1 MSPDP
6 TILES
11 NSSIAEELE
20 LDDLARLALSEVA
33 EGEEQAEAVE
43 HEVAAETAVKA
54 KLAAPVTPVPITP
67 AVSVTPIKRLRR
79 RVSGRYRSSG
89 TGFQLELRVD
99 VDGSRPTNRFS
110 GDFFSTSGST
120 STYAGSFIVDAPTIS
135 VTSGKATIEGIGRF
149 TWSTAY
155 NKIKVTIPRTFI
167 VSPPGSAMVQFSVP
181 SGTLGASYL
190 CPFVSPYFRTVQWEQ
205 DCVRGT
211 DPFMSYNTG
220 ALPQPANSPVRD
232 LSVAKTYAEA
242 GIEMQTAGTANI
254 VNVSEAGANAMWSDS
269 ELHAAMVN
277 NFSLWTNLPQWKV
290 YLLIA
295 TSHEGGYRGIMFD
308 YADAFQRQGCAVFY
322 DAIKGT
328 DAANQRAQ
336 LRTYVHELGHCFNLL
351 HSWQKNLANPPAPL
365 GPNGGL
371 GDLSWMNYAWKY
383 QPPAPAPGGEAAYW
397 ANFPFQFT
405 DNELAHLRHA
415 FYRNII
421 FGGNAFGTG
430 AAEID
435 PGLFADAI
443 EDYSGLQL
451 ALRAKPALAF
461 GEPVVVEIK
470 LSTTDTRGRHVH
482 TFLHP
487 NATMVQIAIRKPSGR
502 TVLYRPM
509 IEHCADEERTTRLD
523 LDQPAIYDSAYIGY
537 GKDGFYFE
545 QPGSYQLRA
554 IYIAPDGSRVVS
566 PTLTIRVRSPHSA
579 ADEEAAELLMGDEQ
593 GKLLYLLGSDS
604 EALKRGNEAFD
615 ELLAKHGKHPLAVYA
630 SLVKG
635 INAERDYKRLA
646 ADMPEKAV
654 SVRKA
659 DAGESIRHLA
669 AVAEASA
676 AEHGVDNITLNMVLR
691 RIARAQKK
699 AGDLDK
705 SEATLDRMVE
715 TFRRKQLK
723 PQVLRRISV
732 QAEVEKAALG
742 VGGHSSESNSNGRR
756 SKRKH

>member
-6 TILES
+6 TRMES
-11 NSSIAEELE
+11 SSSIAEDLE
-20 LDDLARLALSEVA
+20 LDDLARLALSEVH
-33 EGEEQAEAVE
+33 EREEQTETAEHDAT
-43 HEVAAETAVKA
+43 ADTAVKA
-54 KLAAPVTPVPITP
+54 KPAITAAPIAPPLP
-67 AVSVTPIKRLRR
+67 VTPIKILRR

-120 STYAGSFIVDAPTIS
+120 STYFGSFIVAAPTIS
-135 VTSGKATIEGIGRF
+135 VTATQATIEGIGQF

-155 NKIKVTIPRTFI
+155 QKVKVTIPRTLIF
-167 VSPPGSAMVQFSVP
+167 SPPGSATVQFATP
-181 SGTLGASYL
+181 SGTAGASYL
-190 CPFVSPYFRTVQWEQ
+190 CPFVSAYFRTVQWEQ
-205 DCVRGT
+205 DCVQGT
-211 DPFMSYNTG
+211 VPFVSYNTG
-220 ALPQPANSPVRD
+220 SLPQPATSPVRD
-232 LSVAKTYAEA
+232 LGVAKAYAEA

-254 VNVSEAGANAMWSDS
+254 VNSSEAGPNAKWSDS

-277 NFSLWTNLPQWKV
+277 NFSLWANIPQWKV
-290 YLLIA
+290 YLLVA
-295 TSHEGGYRGIMFD
+295 TAHEGGYRGIMFD
-308 YADAFQRQGCAVFY
+308 YADAFQRQGCAVFF

-328 DAANQRAQ
+328 DAATQRAQ

-371 GDLSWMNYAWKY
+371 GDLSWMNYAWQY
-383 QPPAPAPGGEAAYW
+383 QPPPPAPGGEAAYW

-405 DNELAHLRHA
+405 DNEIAHLRHA

-421 FGGNAFGTG
+421 LGGNAFATG

-435 PGLFADAI
+435 PMLFADAV

-451 ALRAKPALAF
+451 ELRARSAFAF

-470 LSTTDTRGRHVH
+470 LSTTDTRGRRVH

-487 NATMVQIAIRKPSGR
+487 NTTMVQIAIRQPSGR
-502 TVLYRPM
+502 TLLYRPM
-509 IEHCADEERTTRLD
+509 IEHCVDEERTTKLD
-523 LDQPAIYDSAYIGY
+523 PDQPAVYESAYIGY

-545 QPGSYQLRA
+545 QPGAYQLRA
-554 IYIAPDGSRVVS
+554 IYVAPDGSRVVS

-579 ADEEAAELLMGDEQ
+579 ADEEVAELLMGDEQ

-604 EALKRGNEAFD
+604 DALKRGNEAFD

-630 SLVKG
+630 NLVKG

-646 ADMPEKAV
+646 ADRPEKTV

-659 DAGESIRHLA
+659 EAGESIQQLSS
-669 AVAEASA
+669 VAEASA
-676 AEHGVDNITLNMVLR
+676 GERGVDNITLNMVIR

-699 AGDLDK
+699 AGDLDRA
-705 SEATLDRMVE
+705 EATLDRMVE
-715 TFRRKQLK
+715 TFKRKQLK
-723 PQVLRRISV
+723 PQVLRRISA
-732 QAEVEKAALG
+732 QAETEKASLG
-742 VGGHSSESNSNGRR
+742 LAGHSGESNNNGRR
-756 SKRKH
+756 ARRKH

>member
-6 TILES
+6 TRMES
-11 NSSIAEELE
+11 SSSIAEDLE
-20 LDDLARLALSEVA
+20 LDDLARLALSEVR
-33 EGEEQAEAVE
+33 ERDEQAETAE
-43 HEVAAETAVKA
+43 QGAAAETVI
-54 KLAAPVTPVPITP
+54 PISPPVP
-67 AVSVTPIKRLRR
+67 VTPIKILRR

-99 VDGSRPTNRFS
+99 VDGTRPTNRFS

-120 STYAGSFIVDAPTIS
+120 STYFGSFIVAAPTIT
-135 VTSGKATIEGIGRF
+135 VTSTQATIEGPGQF

-155 NKIKVTIPRTFI
+155 NKVKVTIPRTLIF
-167 VSPPGSAMVQFSVP
+167 SPPGSATVQFSTP
-181 SGTLGASYL
+181 SGTAGASYL
-190 CPFVSPYFRTVQWEQ
+190 CPFVSAHFRTVQWEQ
-205 DCVRGT
+205 DCVQGT
-211 DPFMSYNTG
+211 VPFLSYNTG
-220 ALPQPANSPVRD
+220 SLPQPAGSPVRD
-232 LSVAKTYAEA
+232 LGVAKAYAEA

-254 VNVSEAGANAMWSDS
+254 VNASDAGPETNPQWSDS

-277 NFSLWTNLPQWKV
+277 NFSLWANLPQWKV
-290 YLLIA
+290 YLLVA
-295 TSHEGGYRGIMFD
+295 TTHEGGARGIMFD
-308 YADAFQRQGCAVFY
+308 YADTFQRQGCAVFY
-322 DAIKGT
+322 DAIKGM

-383 QPPAPAPGGEAAYW
+383 QPPPPAPGGEAAYW

-405 DNELAHLRHA
+405 DNEIVHLRHA

-421 FGGNAFGTG
+421 LGGNAFGTG

-435 PGLFADAI
+435 PMLFADAV

-451 ALRAKPALAF
+451 ELRAKSAFAF
-461 GEPVVVEIK
+461 GEPVVVELK
-470 LSTTDTRGRHVH
+470 LSTTDTRGRRVH

-487 NATMVQIAIRKPSGR
+487 SATMVQIAIQKPGGR

-509 IEHCADEERTTRLD
+509 IEHCVDEDRTTKLD
-523 LDQPAIYDSAYIGY
+523 LDQPAVYESAYIGY

-545 QPGSYQLRA
+545 QPGAYQLRA
-554 IYIAPDGSRVVS
+554 IYVAPDGSRVVS
-566 PTLTIRVRSPHSA
+566 PTLTLRVRSPHSA

-604 EALKRGNEAFD
+604 DALKHGNEALD
-615 ELLAKHGKHPLAVYA
+615 ELLTKHGKHPLAIYA
-630 SLVKG
+630 NLVKG
-635 INAERDYKRLA
+635 INAGRDYKRLV
-646 ADMPEKAV
+646 ADMPEKAL

-659 DAGESIRHLA
+659 EAGESIQQLA
-669 AVAEASA
+669 SVAEASA
-676 AEHGVDNITLNMVLR
+676 GERGVDNITLNMVIR
-691 RIARAQKK
+691 RIARAQNQ
-699 AGDLDK
+699 AGDPDRA
-705 SEATLDRMVE
+705 EATLDRMVE
-715 TFRRKQLK
+715 TFRRKQLT
-723 PQVLRRISV
+723 PPVLRRITA
-732 QAEVEKAALG
+732 QAEAEKSSLG
-742 VGGHSSESNSNGRR
+742 LRGHSSEGNSNGRR